1 MAIEINQGKH
11 KAILEDG
18 NVSADQLNDMG
29 FLVPGRC
36 FRGLST
42 GPDRVIID
50 EDIYKVGGSAKKVV
64 LIPEHYIPGT
74 LNEGFDNGAVGA
86 VLCRRRSHVSFPT
99 GKGEISFTL
108 KK

>member
-1 MAIEINQGKH
+1 MAIEIKQGKR
-11 KAILEDG
+11 KRTLEDG

-29 FLVPGRC
+29 FLVPGMC
-36 FRGLST
+36 LRGLST

-86 VLCRRRSHVSFPT
+86 VLCRKGSYVSFPT
-99 GKGEISFTL
+99 DEGEISFTL